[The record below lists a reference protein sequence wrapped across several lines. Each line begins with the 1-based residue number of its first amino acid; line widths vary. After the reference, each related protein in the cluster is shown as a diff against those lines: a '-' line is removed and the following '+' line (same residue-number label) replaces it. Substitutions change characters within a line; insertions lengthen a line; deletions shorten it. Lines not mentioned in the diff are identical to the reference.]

1 MAGVLI
7 LTTFSAIY
15 EKYHSGKENGAIE
28 FVKYQFDNFKLVGS
42 ILLKLMNGKLK

>member
-15 EKYHSGKENGAIE
+15 EKYHSGNVNGAINI
-28 FVKYQFDNFKLVGS
+28 VKYQFDNYKLVGS